1 MAEPNKTNQASVD
14 SYTYLARQMFNLSE
28 KYKGAS
34 VEDVYGAFILSGG
47 GRLMNQWPDIQNRR
61 VKTINSRP
69 ADYSKDDIS
78 EMVEHAD
85 ENERALREVSA
96 GLAIEA
102 KTYDLITQTYQD
114 MMTYRWYVY
123 PGHTDNEVEHKTLLR
138 EYNLANKIAEAM
150 KVRDLAHDIVG
161 KTIMYGKVYY
171 TPRVSVDKSH
181 NKVNYA
187 FLQQL
192 PQDWC
197 KIVGFNNG
205 PGKYTV
211 AFNMMYFCR
220 PGTDWRQFGRLFA
233 PYIRAW
239 EEVTYTDS
247 KYVYSSAKVD
257 VEKFKQMDI
266 SKTPGHPEWAYI
278 GGEFMYWVTLPA
290 DAVFVFDVNDRNDL
304 AAPLNTGMLVSMT
317 QIPNYE
323 AAQME
328 VVLSPLTS
336 ILTGSLETYD
346 PKGSIDE
353 DPIRV
358 SPTVRKMFEALW
370 YQMLDANNTSGIG
383 VYLAPANDLKLQTVS
398 DTVTNTNI
406 TSTALADQ
414 VKKAGLPS
422 VIPTTDDPK
431 VGVAQLS
438 AYIHAN
444 MPTAIYRAMERVM
457 NFIYDAVG
465 FRGVWKFRMF
475 GNVFTEADDLE
486 NARKGMTLGI
496 LAETLRYDAIIGHSV
511 LDDIAISDFVSDS
524 GLMDK
529 RLPLVSTYS
538 AKNGD
543 GNLPPKG
550 AGATTEG
557 GGTVQTDLNPGGRPS
572 ESGSQ
577 YSETREGWTWND

>member
-1 MAEPNKTNQASVD
+1 MAEQKTTDAAKVD
-14 SYTYLARQMFNLSE
+14 SYTYLARNMARLSE
-28 KYKGAS
+28 KYKNGS
-34 VEDVYGAFILSGG
+34 FDDVYGAFLMAGG
-47 GRLMNQWPDIQNRR
+47 LGLANQWPDIQNRR
-61 VKTINSRP
+61 VKRINTRP
-69 ADYSKDDIS
+69 AGYNKDQIS
-78 EMVEHAD
+78 SMVENPD
-85 ENERALREVSA
+85 ENEKGLRQVSA
-96 GLAIEA
+96 GLASAA

-114 MMTYRWYVY
+114 MMTYHWYVY
-123 PGHTDNEVEHKTLLR
+123 PGHTDTTVDFTTLRR
-138 EYNLANKIAEAM
+138 EYNLATKIADAM
-150 KVRDLAHDIVG
+150 KVADVAHDLVG
-161 KTIMYGKVYY
+161 KTIMYGKVFY
-171 TPRVSVDKSH
+171 TPQVSVDKAH

-187 FLQQL
+187 YLQQL

-211 AFNMMYFCR
+211 AFNMMYFYR
-220 PGTDWRQFGRLFA
+220 SGTDWRQFGRLFA
-233 PYIRAW
+233 PYVRAW
-239 EEVTYTDS
+239 HEVTYTDS
-247 KYVYSSAKVD
+247 KYVYSSVD
-257 VEKFKQMDI
+257 VEKFKNLDI

-278 GGEFMYWVTLPA
+278 GGEYMYWVTLPA
-290 DAVFVFDVNDRNDL
+290 DQVVVFDVNDRNDL
-304 AAPLNTGMLVSMT
+304 AVPLNTGLLVSMT

-383 VYLAPANDLKLQTVS
+383 VYLAPANDLKLQTLS
-398 DTVTNTNI
+398 DTVTNTDI
-406 TSTALADQ
+406 TSTALSDQ
-414 VKKAGLPS
+414 VLKAGLPAL
-422 VIPTTDDPK
+422 IPTTNDPK

-444 MPTAIYRAMERVM
+444 LPTAIYREVARVM
-457 NFIYDAVG
+457 NFIYEQIG
-465 FRGVWKFRMF
+465 FKGVWKFRMF
-475 GNVFTEADDLE
+475 GNVFTDADEME

-496 LAETLRYDAIIGHSV
+496 LTDTMRYDAMLGHS
-511 LDDIAISDFVSDS
+511 LLEDMAISDFIDKS
-524 GLMDK
+524 GVMNK
-529 RLPLVSTYS
+529 RIPLVTTYS

-543 GNLPPKG
+543 GNLPPQAKS
-550 AGATTEG
+550 E
-557 GGTVQTDLNPGGRPS
+557 LNPGGRPS

-577 YSETREGWTWND
+577 YSETRESWNWDE